1 MSAHIELMLEQP
13 IAQVVINRPDKR
25 NALSVE
31 MMHALESALG
41 RVESTD
47 SVRVLLIRGAGSG
60 FSAGIDLMGFQTMA
74 EHFGDHWRDNLFPMT
89 AAMQHVFNKL
99 EHLSIPVIAVLHGY
113 CLGMGLEL
121 ALACDF
127 RIAAEGT
134 VLALPE
140 AKLGL
145 IPDVGG
151 TTRLTRLLGVARAKE
166 YIMTGRAFDPHD
178 AERWG
183 LLNAL
188 VPADQLDAKAR
199 ALADELCAAAPLAV
213 SYAKR
218 VINQLS
224 DVERGLHAEAW
235 AQSVL
240 IRSEDFAQ
248 GVQAML
254 TKSKP
259 EWQGK

>member
-1 MSAHIELMLEQP
+1 MSSHIELTIDGA
-13 IAQVVINRPDKR
+13 IAQILINRPDKR
-25 NALSVE
+25 NALNIE
-31 MMHALESALG
+31 MMRALESALDT
-41 RVESTD
+41 VESTD
-47 SVRVLLIRGAGSG
+47 GLRVLLIRGAGGG
-60 FSAGIDLMGFQTMA
+60 FSAGIDLMGFQSMA
-74 EHFGDHWRDNLFPMT
+74 EHFGEHWRDNLFPMT
-89 AAMQHVFNKL
+89 AAMQHTFNKL
-99 EHLSIPVIAVLHGY
+99 ERLSIPVIAVLHGY

-140 AKLGL
+140 TKLGL

-188 VPADQLDAKAR
+188 VPADQLDSKAR
-199 ALADELCAAAPLAV
+199 AFADELCAAAPLAV

-218 VINQLS
+218 VIDQIS
-224 DVERGLHAEAW
+224 DIERGLHAEAW

>member
-1 MSAHIELMLEQP
+1 MSAHIELTIDGQ
-13 IAQVVINRPDKR
+13 IAQIVINRADKR
-25 NALSVE
+25 NALNMD
-31 MMHALESALG
+31 MMHALESALNT
-41 RVESTD
+41 VESSD
-47 SVRVLLIRGAGSG
+47 GVRVLLIRGAGSG

-74 EHFGDHWRDNLFPMT
+74 EHFGDHWRDNLFPAT
-89 AAMQHVFNKL
+89 AAMQHTFNTL
-99 EHLSIPVIAVLHGY
+99 ERLSIPVIAVLHGY

-140 AKLGL
+140 TKLGL

-218 VINQLS
+218 VIDQIS
-224 DVERGLHAEAW
+224 DIERGLHAESW